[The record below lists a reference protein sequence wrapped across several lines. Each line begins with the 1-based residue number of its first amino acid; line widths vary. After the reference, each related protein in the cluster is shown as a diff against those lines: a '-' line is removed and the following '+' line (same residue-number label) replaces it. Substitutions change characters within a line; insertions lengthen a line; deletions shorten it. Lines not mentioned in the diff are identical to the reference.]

1 MNDQAKQYQ
10 QIIAKCWAD
19 EAFKQQLMADP
30 AATLKQEGI
39 DVPEGVTFNVFEN
52 TESVAHVV
60 IPQRPLDLTEE
71 HMQVAQGGYCCCCS
85 TVSRDE
91 WQRILQ

>member
-19 EAFKQQLMADP
+19 EAFKQRLMADP

-39 DVPEGVTFNVFEN
+39 EIPGGVTIEVREN
-52 TESVAHVV
+52 TDSLVHIV
-60 IPQRPLDLTEE
+60 IPDKPQELSDEQLEIS
-71 HMQVAQGGYCCCCS
+71 GGMGSIGCACMN
-85 TVSRDE
+85 
-91 WQRILQ
+91 L